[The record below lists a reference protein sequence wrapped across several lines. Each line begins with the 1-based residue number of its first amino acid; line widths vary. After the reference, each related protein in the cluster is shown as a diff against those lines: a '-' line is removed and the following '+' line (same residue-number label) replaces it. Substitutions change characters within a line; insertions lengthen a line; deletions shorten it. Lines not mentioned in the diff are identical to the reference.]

1 MYDTCS
7 RKSFENVPAWISE
20 ARLNIEPHQAVFIL
34 VGCKSDMKDERQVS
48 YEEAKQFADQNEMPF
63 VETSAR
69 TGISQL
75 LTSVCYLIPY
85 VTKILFSYILR

>member
-75 LTSVCYLIPY
+75 LT
-85 VTKILFSYILR
+85 TASYIIQIGRAHV